1 MCLEQEKSCVH
12 FTDFQKVLASGREA
26 GQGWIISVGRK
37 WCQRNRVCLL
47 SPASLMVTLIS
58 FSGQHDGGWGAFYNS
73 DSYKMFIESLSHLL
87 KAYHYLSSL
96 ETCNVSKSQWREL
109 LRLVVMQKNLSTNT
123 LLYIDEGNKL
133 ELHNNSLGLEPVQ
146 GIITFCEFP
155 S

>member
-109 LRLVVMQKNLSTNT
+109 LRLVVM
-123 LLYIDEGNKL
+123 
-133 ELHNNSLGLEPVQ
+133 
-146 GIITFCEFP
+146 
-155 S
+155 